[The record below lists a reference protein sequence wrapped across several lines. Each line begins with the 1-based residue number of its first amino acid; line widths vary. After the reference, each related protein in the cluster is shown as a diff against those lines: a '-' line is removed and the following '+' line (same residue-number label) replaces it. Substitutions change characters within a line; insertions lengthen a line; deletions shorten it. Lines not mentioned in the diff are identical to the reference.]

1 MRSCNERHILID
13 LSHLNYKG
21 FIDVA
26 NITDAPLV
34 ATHCG
39 CHALAESARNL
50 TDEQLRIIADSDG
63 LVGCNFFTGDLRGD
77 GRFDGDMPLSRMAEH
92 IEHLAEMMGDT
103 HIALGSDFD
112 GADMCDEMSD
122 VSCLPNLL
130 EELRNRGWAEE
141 AIERLCTGNW
151 LRVLNATWDT
161 PVSQR
166 S

>member
-1 MRSCNERHILID
+1 
-13 LSHLNYKG
+13 
-21 FIDVA
+21 
-26 NITDAPLV
+26 
-34 ATHCG
+34 
-39 CHALAESARNL
+39 
-50 TDEQLRIIADSDG
+50 
-63 LVGCNFFTGDLRGD
+63 
-77 GRFDGDMPLSRMAEH
+77 
-92 IEHLAEMMGDT
+92 
-103 HIALGSDFD
+103 ALGSDFD

-130 EELRNRGWAEE
+130 EELRHRGWTEE